1 MAMPL
6 ASSPSDMTLHGRR
19 IVLGITGSIAAY
31 KSAVL
36 ARELR
41 RRGADVRVVM
51 TPGATEFI
59 TPLTLATLVD
69 HPVHSDFTEDQDA
82 GVWTNHVELGIWGD
96 LILVAPA
103 TANTLAAMV
112 HGGCDNLL
120 QAVLLSARCPV
131 AVAPAMDL
139 DMYTHDA
146 TQANLKALSERGID
160 VIDPGTGP
168 LASGLVGKGRMAEPE
183 DIANHVAA
191 RFATD
196 LPWSGKRVL
205 ITAGPTHEPLDA
217 VRFLGNRSSG
227 KMGFALAEV
236 LSQQG
241 AIVTLVAGPVSLPTP
256 DRVSQRIDVETAVEM
271 DEAVQRIWEDM
282 DWGIACAAVS
292 DFRPAKSSNRKWH
305 RGEVPSAM
313 ELEENPDI
321 LMGMGNSKKDDQKLI
336 GFALES
342 DSGEKSAKGKLK
354 RKKLDAIVLNT
365 LMDDGA
371 GFGHDTNKVRVLFQD
386 GKSVS
391 FELKSKYEVALD
403 LVELWRTTIAT

>member
-1 MAMPL
+1 MSL
-6 ASSPSDMTLHGRR
+6 ASTPSELPLTGRR

-41 RRGADVRVVM
+41 RRGAEVRVVM

-69 HPVHSDFTEDQDA
+69 HPVHSDFTEDSDS

-112 HGGCDNLL
+112 HGSCENLL

-139 DMYTHDA
+139 DMFTHDA
-146 TQANLKALSERGID
+146 TQSNLETLAERGVRI
-160 VIDPGTGP
+160 IEPGTGP
-168 LASGLVGKGRMAEPE
+168 LASGLHGKGRMAEPE
-183 DIANHVAA
+183 DIADHVADH
-191 RFATD
+191 FAAHV
-196 LPWSGKRVL
+196 PWAGQRVL
-205 ITAGPTHEPLDA
+205 ITAGPTHEPMDA

-236 LSQQG
+236 LAKAG
-241 AIVTLVAGPVSLPTP
+241 AKVTLVAGPVLLDTP
-256 DRVSQRIDVETAVEM
+256 DRVHARIDVQTAVEM
-271 DEAVQRIWEDM
+271 DHAVQKHWSDM

-292 DFRPAKSSNRKWH
+292 DFRPDQTSEVKWH
-305 RGEVPSAM
+305 RGDMPEAIGLV
-313 ELEENPDI
+313 ENPDI
-321 LMGMGNSKKDDQKLI
+321 LAGMGANKKAHQTLV

-342 DSGEKSAKGKLK
+342 DDGLASAKGKME
-354 RKKLDAIVLNT
+354 RKHLDAIVLNS
-365 LMDDGA
+365 LKDDGA
-371 GFGHDTNKVRVLFQD
+371 GFGHDTNKVSVHFRD

-391 FELKSKYEVALD
+391 FELKSKYEVAQD
-403 LVELWRTTIAT
+403 LVELWTTTLNA

>member
-1 MAMPL
+1 MPL
-6 ASSPSDMTLHGRR
+6 ASSPSERSLTGLR

-41 RRGADVRVVM
+41 RRGAVVRVVM

-69 HPVHSDFTEDQDA
+69 HPVHSDFTEDVDA

-146 TQANLKALSERGID
+146 TQANLKTLAERGVD
-160 VIDPGTGP
+160 VIEPGTGP

-183 DIANHVAA
+183 EIADHLSA
-191 RFATD
+191 RFSAD
-196 LPWSGKRVL
+196 LPWSGKRVV

-227 KMGFALAEV
+227 KMGFALAET
-236 LSQQG
+236 LAKQG
-241 AIVTLVAGPVSLPTP
+241 AEVTLVAGPVALPTP
-256 DRVSQRIDVETAVEM
+256 DRVHRRIDVETAVEM
-271 DEAVQRIWEDM
+271 NEAVQSVWADM

-292 DFRPAKSSNRKWH
+292 DFRPAQTSNEKWH
-305 RGEVPSAM
+305 RGEVPAAVN
-313 ELEENPDI
+313 LVENPDI
-321 LMGMGNSKKDDQKLI
+321 LKGMGMAKQAHQRLV
-336 GFALES
+336 GFALET
-342 DSGEKSAKGKLK
+342 DSGVQSAKGKLE
-354 RKKLDAIVLNT
+354 RKNLDAIVLNT

-371 GFGHDTNKVRVLFQD
+371 GFGHDTNKVSVLFHD

-391 FELKSKYEVALD
+391 FELKSKYEVACD
-403 LVELWRTTIAT
+403 LVELWRTTITP

>member
-1 MAMPL
+1 MPL
-6 ASSPSDMTLHGRR
+6 ASTPSELTLTGRR

-112 HGGCDNLL
+112 HGSCDNLL

-146 TQANLKALSERGID
+146 TQANLKTLAERGVD

-183 DIANHVAA
+183 EIADHVAA
-191 RFATD
+191 RFAAE
-196 LPWSGKRVL
+196 LPWSGKRVV

-236 LSQQG
+236 LAKQG
-241 AIVTLVAGPVSLPTP
+241 AEVTLVAGPVSLTTP
-256 DRVSQRIDVETAVEM
+256 DRVKRRIDVETAM
-271 DEAVQRIWEDM
+271 DMDVAVKGLWPDM

-292 DFRPAKSSNRKWH
+292 DFRPAESSSEKWH
-305 RGEVPSAM
+305 RGEVPSAVS
-313 ELEENPDI
+313 LVENPDI
-321 LMGMGNSKKDDQKLI
+321 LMGMGAAKQPHQKLV
-336 GFALES
+336 GFALET
-342 DSGEKSAKGKLK
+342 DDGEKSALS
-354 RKKLDAIVLNT
+354 KLDRKNLDVVVLNT

-371 GFGHDTNKVRVLFQD
+371 GFGHDTNKVSVLFRD

-391 FELKSKYEVALD
+391 FELKSKYEVARD
-403 LVELWRTTIAT
+403 LVELWRTTLTP

>member
-1 MAMPL
+1 MPL
-6 ASSPSDMTLHGRR
+6 ASSPSELTLTGRR

-41 RRGADVRVVM
+41 RRGAEVRVVM

-69 HPVHSDFTEDQDA
+69 RPVHSDFTEDEHA

-96 LILVAPA
+96 LLLVAPA

-112 HGGCDNLL
+112 HGGCENLL

-146 TQANLKALSERGID
+146 TQANLKALAERGVD
-160 VIDPGTGP
+160 VIEPGTGP
-168 LASGLVGKGRMAEPE
+168 LASGLFGKGRMAEPE
-183 DIANHVAA
+183 EIADYVTAW
-191 RFATD
+191 FASE
-196 LPWSGKRVL
+196 LPWAGKRVL

-227 KMGFALAEV
+227 KMGFALAEAFAK
-236 LSQQG
+236 QG
-241 AIVTLVAGPVSLPTP
+241 AQVTLVAGPVALATP
-256 DRVSQRIDVETAVEM
+256 DRVHERIDVETAVEM
-271 DEAVQRIWEDM
+271 NEAVQSRWNGM
-282 DWGIACAAVS
+282 DWGVACAAVS
-292 DFRPAKSSNRKWH
+292 DFRPAQTSEEKWH
-305 RGEVPSAM
+305 RGEMPQAVT
-313 ELEENPDI
+313 LVENPDI
-321 LMGMGNSKKDDQKLI
+321 LAWMGQRKSESQRLV
-336 GFALES
+336 GFALET
-342 DSGEKSAKGKLK
+342 DDGHESAKKKLE
-354 RKKLDAIVLNT
+354 RKNLDAIVLNS
-365 LMDDGA
+365 LRDDGA
-371 GFGHDTNKVRVLFQD
+371 GFGHDTNKVTVLTRG

-403 LVELWRTTIAT
+403 LVELWRTTLTP

>member
-1 MAMPL
+1 MPL
-6 ASSPSDMTLHGRR
+6 ASSPSELTLTGRR

-146 TQANLKALSERGID
+146 TQANLKTLAERGVD

-183 DIANHVAA
+183 EIADHVAA
-191 RFATD
+191 RFAAE
-196 LPWSGKRVL
+196 LPWSGKRVV

-217 VRFLGNRSSG
+217 VRFLGNRSTG

-236 LSQQG
+236 LAKQG
-241 AIVTLVAGPVSLPTP
+241 ADVTLVAGPVALSTP
-256 DRVSQRIDVETAVEM
+256 DRVRRRIDVETAVEM
-271 DEAVQRIWEDM
+271 DEAVKELWGDM

-292 DFRPAKSSNRKWH
+292 DFRPAQTSNEKWH
-305 RGEVPSAM
+305 RGEVPSAV
-313 ELEENPDI
+313 ELTENPDI
-321 LMGMGNSKKDDQKLI
+321 LKGMGATKQPHQRLV
-336 GFALES
+336 GFALET
-342 DSGEKSAKGKLK
+342 DSGEQSAMGKLE
-354 RKKLDAIVLNT
+354 RKNLDAIVLNT

-391 FELKSKYEVALD
+391 FELKSKYEVACD
-403 LVELWRTTIAT
+403 LVELWRTTITP

>member
-1 MAMPL
+1 MSL
-6 ASSPSDMTLHGRR
+6 ASTPSEQTLTGRR

-69 HPVHSDFTEDQDA
+69 HPVHSDFTEDEHA

-112 HGGCDNLL
+112 HGSCENLL

-139 DMYTHDA
+139 DMFTHES
-146 TQANLKALSERGID
+146 TQANLRTLAERGIE

-168 LASGLVGKGRMAEPE
+168 LASGLHGKGRMAEPE
-183 DIANHVAA
+183 AIADQVASH
-191 RFATD
+191 FAESM
-196 LPWSGKRVL
+196 PWVGKKVL

-236 LSQQG
+236 LAKAG
-241 AIVTLVAGPVSLPTP
+241 AEVTLVTGPVHLETP
-256 DRVSQRIDVETAVEM
+256 DRVHARMDVQTAVEM
-271 DEAVQRIWEDM
+271 RDVVQAHWPDM

-292 DFRPAKSSNRKWH
+292 DFRPAQTSRDKWH
-305 RGEVPSAM
+305 RGDMPEDLKLV
-313 ELEENPDI
+313 ENPDI
-321 LMGMGNSKKDDQKLI
+321 LHGMGDTKHDGQTLV

-342 DSGEKSAKGKLK
+342 DDGLASAQDKMQ
-354 RKKLDAIVLNT
+354 RKNLDAIVLNT
-365 LMDDGA
+365 LQDDGA
-371 GFGHDTNKVRVLFQD
+371 GFGHDTNKVSVHFRD
-386 GKSVS
+386 GKSIS
-391 FELKSKYEVALD
+391 FELKSKYEVAQD
-403 LVELWRTTIAT
+403 LVELWRTTLNS

>member
-1 MAMPL
+1 MPL
-6 ASSPSDMTLHGRR
+6 ASSPSELTLTGRR

-41 RRGADVRVVM
+41 RRGAEVRVVM

-69 HPVHSDFTEDQDA
+69 RPVHSDFTEDEHA

-96 LILVAPA
+96 LLLVAPA

-112 HGGCDNLL
+112 HGGCENLL

-146 TQANLKALSERGID
+146 TQANLKALAERGVD
-160 VIDPGTGP
+160 VIEPGTGP
-168 LASGLVGKGRMAEPE
+168 LASGLFGKGRMAEPE
-183 DIANHVAA
+183 EIADHVTAW
-191 RFATD
+191 FASE

-227 KMGFALAEV
+227 KMGFALAEAFAK
-236 LSQQG
+236 QG
-241 AIVTLVAGPVSLPTP
+241 AQVTLVAGPVALATP
-256 DRVSQRIDVETAVEM
+256 DRVHERIDVETAVEM
-271 DEAVQRIWEDM
+271 NE
-282 DWGIACAAVS
+282 
-292 DFRPAKSSNRKWH
+292 DFRPAQTSEEKWH
-305 RGEVPSAM
+305 RGEMPQAVT
-313 ELEENPDI
+313 LVENPDI
-321 LMGMGNSKKDDQKLI
+321 LAGMGQRKSESQRLV
-336 GFALES
+336 GFALET
-342 DSGEKSAKGKLK
+342 DDGHESAKKKLE
-354 RKKLDAIVLNT
+354 RKNLDAIVLNS
-365 LMDDGA
+365 LRDDGA
-371 GFGHDTNKVRVLFQD
+371 GFGHDTNKVTVLTRG

-403 LVELWRTTIAT
+403 LVELWRTTLTP

>member
-1 MAMPL
+1 MPL
-6 ASSPSDMTLHGRR
+6 APFPSDLTLTGRR

-146 TQANLKALSERGID
+146 TQANLKTLAERGVD

-183 DIANHVAA
+183 EIADHVAA
-191 RFATD
+191 RFAAE
-196 LPWSGKRVL
+196 LPWSGKRVVV
-205 ITAGPTHEPLDA
+205 TAGPTHEPLDA
-217 VRFLGNRSSG
+217 VRFLGNRSTG

-236 LSQQG
+236 LAKQG
-241 AIVTLVAGPVSLPTP
+241 ADVTLVAGPVALSTP
-256 DRVSQRIDVETAVEM
+256 DRVRRRIDVETAVEM
-271 DEAVQRIWEDM
+271 DEAVKGLWGDM

-292 DFRPAKSSNRKWH
+292 DFRPAQTSNEKWH
-305 RGEVPSAM
+305 RGEVPGAL
-313 ELEENPDI
+313 ELTENPDI
-321 LMGMGNSKKDDQKLI
+321 LKGMGATKQPHQRLV
-336 GFALES
+336 GFALET
-342 DSGEKSAKGKLK
+342 DSGEQSAMGKLE
-354 RKKLDAIVLNT
+354 RKNLDAIVLNT

-391 FELKSKYEVALD
+391 FELKSKYEVACD
-403 LVELWRTTIAT
+403 LVELWRTTITP

>member
-1 MAMPL
+1 MPL
-6 ASSPSDMTLHGRR
+6 APSPSELTLTGRR

-69 HPVHSDFTEDQDA
+69 HPVHSDFTEDRNA

-139 DMYTHDA
+139 DMYTHHA
-146 TQANLKALSERGID
+146 TQANLKALAERGVD

-168 LASGLVGKGRMAEPE
+168 LASGLVGKGRMAEPDE
-183 DIANHVAA
+183 IADHVAA
-191 RFATD
+191 RFAAE
-196 LPWSGKRVL
+196 LPWSGKRVV

-217 VRFLGNRSSG
+217 VRFLGNRSTG

-236 LSQQG
+236 LAAQG
-241 AIVTLVAGPVSLPTP
+241 ADVTLVAGPVTLSTP
-256 DRVSQRIDVETAVEM
+256 DRVRRRIDVETAVEM
-271 DEAVQRIWEDM
+271 DDAVKGVWADM

-292 DFRPAKSSNRKWH
+292 DFRPTQTSNEKWH
-305 RGEVPSAM
+305 RGEVPSAVK
-313 ELEENPDI
+313 LTENPDI
-321 LMGMGNSKKDDQKLI
+321 LKGMGVAKQPHQTLV
-336 GFALES
+336 GFALET
-342 DSGEKSAKGKLK
+342 DSGEQSAMGKLE
-354 RKKLDAIVLNT
+354 RKNLDAIVLNT

-371 GFGHDTNKVRVLFQD
+371 GFGHDTNKVGVLFRD

-403 LVELWRTTIAT
+403 LVELWRTTITP

>member
-1 MAMPL
+1 MPL
-6 ASSPSDMTLHGRR
+6 ASSPSERSLTGLR

-41 RRGADVRVVM
+41 RRGAFVRVVM

-69 HPVHSDFTEDQDA
+69 HPVHSDFTEDVDA

-146 TQANLKALSERGID
+146 TQANLKTLAERGVD
-160 VIDPGTGP
+160 VIEPGTGP

-183 DIANHVAA
+183 EIADHLSA
-191 RFATD
+191 RFSAD
-196 LPWSGKRVL
+196 LPWSGKRVV

-227 KMGFALAEV
+227 KMGFALAET
-236 LSQQG
+236 LAKQG
-241 AIVTLVAGPVSLPTP
+241 AEVTLVAGPVALPTP
-256 DRVSQRIDVETAVEM
+256 DRVHRRIDVETAVEM
-271 DEAVQRIWEDM
+271 NEAVQSVWADM

-292 DFRPAKSSNRKWH
+292 DFRPAQTSNEKWH
-305 RGEVPSAM
+305 RGEVPAAVN
-313 ELEENPDI
+313 LVENPDI
-321 LMGMGNSKKDDQKLI
+321 LKGMGMAKQAHQRLV
-336 GFALES
+336 GFALET
-342 DSGEKSAKGKLK
+342 DSGVQSAKGKLE
-354 RKKLDAIVLNT
+354 RKNLDAIVLNT

-371 GFGHDTNKVRVLFQD
+371 GFGHDTNKVSVLFHD

-391 FELKSKYEVALD
+391 FELKSKYEVACD
-403 LVELWRTTIAT
+403 LVELWRTTITP

>member
-1 MAMPL
+1 MSL
-6 ASSPSDMTLHGRR
+6 ASTPSEPMLTGRR
-19 IVLGITGSIAAY
+19 IVLGLTGSIAAY
-31 KSAVL
+31 KSATL

-59 TPLTLATLVD
+59 TPLTMATLVE

-139 DMYTHDA
+139 DMFTHHA
-146 TQANLKALSERGID
+146 TQSNLATLKERGVD
-160 VIDPGTGP
+160 VIEPGTGP

-183 DIANHVAA
+183 DIADHLEQW
-191 RFATD
+191 FAKD
-196 LPWSGKRVL
+196 LPYAGKRVV

-227 KMGFALAEV
+227 KMGFALAEA
-236 LSQQG
+236 LAAQG
-241 AIVTLVAGPVSLPTP
+241 AEVTLVAGPVSLPTP
-256 DRVSQRIDVETAVEM
+256 DRVHSQVDVSTAM
-271 DEAVQRIWEDM
+271 DMNDAVQEIWPRM
-282 DWGIACAAVS
+282 DLGIACAAVS
-292 DFRPAKSSNRKWH
+292 DFRPAVTSEDKWH
-305 RGEVPSAM
+305 RGDVPPAV
-313 ELEENPDI
+313 ELIENPDI
-321 LMGMGNSKKDDQKLI
+321 LAGMGATKQHHQRLV

-342 DSGEKSAKGKLK
+342 DDGVASAEGKLA
-354 RKKLDAIVLNT
+354 RKNLDAIVLNS
-365 LMDDGA
+365 LRDAGA
-371 GFGHDTNKVRVLFQD
+371 GFGHDTNKVSVLFQG

-391 FELKSKYEVALD
+391 FELKSKYEVAQD
-403 LVELWRTTIAT
+403 LVELWRTTLNP

>member
-1 MAMPL
+1 MPL
-6 ASSPSDMTLHGRR
+6 ASTPSELTLTGRR

-112 HGGCDNLL
+112 HGNCDNLL

-146 TQANLKALSERGID
+146 TQANLKTLAERGVD

-183 DIANHVAA
+183 EIADHVAA
-191 RFATD
+191 RFAAE
-196 LPWSGKRVL
+196 LPWSGKRVV

-236 LSQQG
+236 LAKQG
-241 AIVTLVAGPVSLPTP
+241 AEVTLVAGPVSLATP
-256 DRVSQRIDVETAVEM
+256 DRVKRRIDVETAV
-271 DEAVQRIWEDM
+271 DM
-282 DWGIACAAVS
+282 DVAVKGLWPDMEWGIACAAVS
-292 DFRPAKSSNRKWH
+292 DFRPAESSSEKWH
-305 RGEVPSAM
+305 RGEVPSAVS
-313 ELEENPDI
+313 LVENPDI
-321 LMGMGNSKKDDQKLI
+321 LMGMGAAKQPHQKLV
-336 GFALES
+336 GFALET
-342 DSGEKSAKGKLK
+342 DDGEKSALSKLE
-354 RKKLDAIVLNT
+354 RKNLDAIVLNT

-371 GFGHDTNKVRVLFQD
+371 GFGHDTNKVSVLFRD

-391 FELKSKYEVALD
+391 FELKSKYEVARD
-403 LVELWRTTIAT
+403 LVELWRTTLTP

>member
-1 MAMPL
+1 MSL
-6 ASSPSDMTLHGRR
+6 ASTPSELPLTGRR

-41 RRGADVRVVM
+41 RRGAEVRVVM

-69 HPVHSDFTEDQDA
+69 HPVHSDFTEDEHA

-139 DMYTHDA
+139 DMFTHEA
-146 TQANLKALSERGID
+146 TQSNLQTLTDRG
-160 VIDPGTGP
+160 VRVFEPGTGP
-168 LASGLVGKGRMAEPE
+168 LASGLHGKGRMAEPE
-183 DIANHVAA
+183 EIADQVSAH
-191 RFATD
+191 FASH
-196 LPWSGKRVL
+196 LPWAGKKVL
-205 ITAGPTHEPLDA
+205 ITAGPTHEPMDA

-236 LSQQG
+236 LANAG
-241 AIVTLVAGPVSLPTP
+241 AEVTLVAGPVHLDTP
-256 DRVSQRIDVETAVEM
+256 DRVHARIDVQTAVEM
-271 DEAVQRIWEDM
+271 NGAVQRHWTNM

-292 DFRPAKSSNRKWH
+292 DFRPAQTSAKKWH
-305 RGEVPSAM
+305 RGDMPEAV
-313 ELEENPDI
+313 ELTENPDI
-321 LMGMGNSKKDDQKLI
+321 LAGMGADKKDHQTLV

-342 DSGEKSAKGKLK
+342 DDGLASAQGKMA
-354 RKKLDAIVLNT
+354 RKNLDAIVLNT
-365 LMDDGA
+365 LQDDGA
-371 GFGHDTNKVRVLFQD
+371 GFGHDTNKVSVHFRD

-391 FELKSKYEVALD
+391 FELKSKYEVAQD
-403 LVELWRTTIAT
+403 LVELWRTTLNT

>member
-1 MAMPL
+1 MFL
-6 ASSPSDMTLHGRR
+6 APTESSLTGRR

-41 RRGADVRVVM
+41 RRGAEVRVVM

-69 HPVHSDFTEDQDA
+69 RPVHSDFTEDEHA

-112 HGGCDNLL
+112 HGGCENLL

-146 TQANLKALSERGID
+146 TQTNLNALAERGVQ
-160 VIDPGTGP
+160 VIEPGTGP
-168 LASGLVGKGRMAEPE
+168 LASGLFGKGRMAEPDE
-183 DIANHVAA
+183 IADHVSA
-191 RFATD
+191 RFSAE
-196 LPWSGKRVL
+196 LPWAGKRVL
-205 ITAGPTHEPLDA
+205 LTAGPTHEPLDA
-217 VRFLGNRSSG
+217 VRFLGNRSTG

-236 LSQQG
+236 LAKQG
-241 AIVTLVAGPVSLPTP
+241 AKVTLVAGPVALPTP
-256 DRVSQRIDVETAVEM
+256 DRVHERIDVATAVEM
-271 DEAVQRIWEDM
+271 NNIVEARWPDM
-282 DWGIACAAVS
+282 DWGVACAAVS
-292 DFRPAKSSNRKWH
+292 DFRPAQTSREKWH
-305 RGEVPSAM
+305 RGEVPRAV
-313 ELEENPDI
+313 ELIENPDI
-321 LMGMGNSKKDDQKLI
+321 LAGMGQRKSETQRLV
-336 GFALES
+336 GFALET
-342 DSGEKSAKGKLK
+342 DQGLASAQGKLE
-354 RKKLDAIVLNT
+354 RKNLDAIVLNS

-371 GFGHDTNKVRVLFQD
+371 GFGHDTNKVTVLTKG

-391 FELKSKYEVALD
+391 FELKSKYEVAVD
-403 LVELWRTTIAT
+403 LVEFWRTTLTP

>member
-1 MAMPL
+1 MPL
-6 ASSPSDMTLHGRR
+6 ASPSSENMLTGRR

-31 KSAVL
+31 KSALL

-41 RRGADVRVVM
+41 RRGAEVRVVM

-69 HPVHSDFTEDQDA
+69 NPVHSDFTEDEHA

-96 LILVAPA
+96 LILIAPA

-112 HGGCDNLL
+112 HGQCDNLL

-139 DMYTHDA
+139 DMFTHA
-146 TQANLKALSERGID
+146 STQSNLKTLAERGVDI
-160 VIDPGTGP
+160 IDPGTGP

-183 DIANHVAA
+183 DIADHLA
-191 RFATD
+191 RRFEAD
-196 LPWSGKRVL
+196 LPWRGKRVIL
-205 ITAGPTHEPLDA
+205 TAGPTHEPLDA

-236 LSQQG
+236 LAARG
-241 AIVTLVAGPVSLPTP
+241 AEVTLVAGPVLLDTP
-256 DRVSQRIDVETAVEM
+256 LRVYERIDVQTAEEM
-271 DEAVQRIWEDM
+271 NEAVQARWKDM
-282 DWGIACAAVS
+282 DWGVACAAVS
-292 DFRPAKSSNRKWH
+292 DFRPVETASGKWH
-305 RGEVPSAM
+305 RGDMPEALVLA
-313 ELEENPDI
+313 ENPDI
-321 LMGMGNSKKDDQKLI
+321 LATMGQSKQPHQTLI

-342 DSGEKSAKGKLK
+342 DDGQASAQGKLE
-354 RKKLDAIVLNT
+354 RKNLDAIVLNS
-365 LMDDGA
+365 LKDDGA
-371 GFGHDTNKVRVLFQD
+371 GFGHDTNKVRVLFKG

-391 FELKSKYEVALD
+391 FELKSKYEVACD
-403 LVELWRTTIAT
+403 LVELWRTTLNP

>member
-1 MAMPL
+1 MSL
-6 ASSPSDMTLHGRR
+6 ASTPSEPMLTGRR
-19 IVLGITGSIAAY
+19 IVLGLTGSIAAY
-31 KSAVL
+31 KSATL

-59 TPLTLATLVD
+59 TPLTMATLVD

-139 DMYTHDA
+139 DMFTHDA
-146 TQANLKALSERGID
+146 TQSNLATLKERGVE
-160 VIDPGTGP
+160 VIEPGTGP

-183 DIANHVAA
+183 DIADHLEQW
-191 RFATD
+191 FAKD
-196 LPWSGKRVL
+196 LPYAGKRVV

-227 KMGFALAEV
+227 KMGFALAEA
-236 LSQQG
+236 LAAQG
-241 AIVTLVAGPVSLPTP
+241 AEVTLVAGPVSLPTP
-256 DRVSQRIDVETAVEM
+256 DRVHSRVDVSTAM
-271 DEAVQRIWEDM
+271 DMNDAVQEIWPRM
-282 DWGIACAAVS
+282 DLGIACAAVS
-292 DFRPAKSSNRKWH
+292 DFRPAVTSEDKWH
-305 RGEVPSAM
+305 RGDVPPAV
-313 ELEENPDI
+313 ELIENPDI
-321 LMGMGNSKKDDQKLI
+321 LAGMGATKQHHQRLV

-342 DSGEKSAKGKLK
+342 DDGVASAEGKLT
-354 RKKLDAIVLNT
+354 RKNLDAIVLNS
-365 LMDDGA
+365 LRDAGA
-371 GFGHDTNKVRVLFQD
+371 GFGHDTNKVSVLFQG

-391 FELKSKYEVALD
+391 FELKSKYEVAQD
-403 LVELWRTTIAT
+403 LVELWRTTLNP

>member
-1 MAMPL
+1 MSL
-6 ASSPSDMTLHGRR
+6 ASTPAELPLTGRR

-36 ARELR
+36 SRELR
-41 RRGADVRVVM
+41 RRGAEVRVVM

-69 HPVHSDFTEDQDA
+69 HPVHSDFTEDEHA

-112 HGGCDNLL
+112 HGVCDNLL

-139 DMYTHDA
+139 DMFTHEA
-146 TQANLKALSERGID
+146 TQTNLQALADRGVR
-160 VIDPGTGP
+160 VIEPGTGL
-168 LASGLVGKGRMAEPE
+168 LASGLHGKGRMAEPE
-183 DIANHVAA
+183 EIADEVAA
-191 RFATD
+191 HFASD
-196 LPWSGKRVL
+196 LPWAGKKVL
-205 ITAGPTHEPLDA
+205 ITAGPTHEPMDA

-236 LSQQG
+236 LAKAG
-241 AIVTLVAGPVSLPTP
+241 AQVTLVAGPVHLATP
-256 DRVSQRIDVETAVEM
+256 DRVHARIDVQTAIEM
-271 DEAVQRIWEDM
+271 NDAVQQRWKDM

-292 DFRPAKSSNRKWH
+292 DFRPAQTSSEKWH
-305 RGEVPSAM
+305 RGDMPEAI
-313 ELEENPDI
+313 ELAENPDI
-321 LMGMGNSKKDDQKLI
+321 LAGMGNDKSEHQTLV

-342 DSGEKSAKGKLK
+342 DDGLASAQGKMA
-354 RKKLDAIVLNT
+354 RKNLDAIVLNS
-365 LMDDGA
+365 LKDDGA
-371 GFGHDTNKVRVLFQD
+371 GFGHDTNKVSVHFRD

-391 FELKSKYEVALD
+391 FELKSKYEVAQD
-403 LVELWRTTIAT
+403 LVDLWRTTLNT

>member
-1 MAMPL
+1 MPL
-6 ASSPSDMTLHGRR
+6 APFPSDLTLAGRR

-69 HPVHSDFTEDQDA
+69 HPVHSDFTEDLDA

-146 TQANLKALSERGID
+146 TQANLKTLAERGVD

-183 DIANHVAA
+183 EIADHVAA
-191 RFATD
+191 RFAAE
-196 LPWSGKRVL
+196 LPWSGKRVVV
-205 ITAGPTHEPLDA
+205 TAGPTHEPLDA

-236 LSQQG
+236 LAAQG
-241 AIVTLVAGPVSLPTP
+241 ADVTLVAGPVALSTP
-256 DRVSQRIDVETAVEM
+256 DRVRRRIDVETAVEM
-271 DEAVQRIWEDM
+271 DEVVQGLWGEM

-292 DFRPAKSSNRKWH
+292 DFRPAHTSNEKWH
-305 RGEVPSAM
+305 RGEVPGVV
-313 ELEENPDI
+313 ELTENPDI
-321 LMGMGNSKKDDQKLI
+321 LKGMGATKQPHQRLV
-336 GFALES
+336 GFALET
-342 DSGEKSAKGKLK
+342 DSGEQSAMGKLE
-354 RKKLDAIVLNT
+354 RKNLDAIVLNT

-391 FELKSKYEVALD
+391 FELKSKYEVACD
-403 LVELWRTTIAT
+403 LVELWRTTITP

>member
-1 MAMPL
+1 MPL
-6 ASSPSDMTLHGRR
+6 APSPSELTLTGRR

-69 HPVHSDFTEDQDA
+69 HPVHSDFTEDRNA

-146 TQANLKALSERGID
+146 TQANLKTLADRGVD

-183 DIANHVAA
+183 EIADHVAA
-191 RFATD
+191 RFAAE
-196 LPWSGKRVL
+196 LPWSGKRVV

-236 LSQQG
+236 FAKQG
-241 AIVTLVAGPVSLPTP
+241 ADVTLVAGPVALSTP
-256 DRVSQRIDVETAVEM
+256 DRVRRRIDVETAVEM
-271 DEAVQRIWEDM
+271 DEAVKGLWGDM

-292 DFRPAKSSNRKWH
+292 DFRPAQTSNDKWH
-305 RGEVPSAM
+305 RGEVPSAV
-313 ELEENPDI
+313 ELTENPDI
-321 LMGMGNSKKDDQKLI
+321 LNGMGEAKQPHQKLV
-336 GFALES
+336 GFALET
-342 DSGEKSAKGKLK
+342 DSGEQSAMSKLE
-354 RKKLDAIVLNT
+354 RKNLDAIVLNT

-391 FELKSKYEVALD
+391 FELKSKYEVACD
-403 LVELWRTTIAT
+403 LVELWRTTI

>member
-1 MAMPL
+1 MPL
-6 ASSPSDMTLHGRR
+6 APFPSDLTLTGRR

-69 HPVHSDFTEDQDA
+69 HPVHSDFTEALDA

-146 TQANLKALSERGID
+146 TQANLKTLAERGVD

-183 DIANHVAA
+183 EIADHVAA
-191 RFATD
+191 RFAAE
-196 LPWSGKRVL
+196 LPWSGKRVVV
-205 ITAGPTHEPLDA
+205 TAGPTHEPLDA
-217 VRFLGNRSSG
+217 VRFLGNRSTG

-236 LSQQG
+236 LAKQG
-241 AIVTLVAGPVSLPTP
+241 ADVTLVAGPVALSTP
-256 DRVSQRIDVETAVEM
+256 DRVRRRIDVETAVEM
-271 DEAVQRIWEDM
+271 DEAVKGLWGDM

-292 DFRPAKSSNRKWH
+292 DFRPAQTSNEKWH
-305 RGEVPSAM
+305 RGEVPGAV
-313 ELEENPDI
+313 ELTENPDI
-321 LMGMGNSKKDDQKLI
+321 LKGMGATKQPHQRLV
-336 GFALES
+336 GFALET
-342 DSGEKSAKGKLK
+342 DSGEQSAMGKLE
-354 RKKLDAIVLNT
+354 RKNLDAIVLNT

-391 FELKSKYEVALD
+391 FELKSKYEVACD
-403 LVELWRTTIAT
+403 LVELWRTTITP

>member
-1 MAMPL
+1 MSL
-6 ASSPSDMTLHGRR
+6 ASTPSELPLTGRR

-41 RRGADVRVVM
+41 RRGAEVRVVM

-69 HPVHSDFTEDQDA
+69 HPVHSDFTEDEHA

-139 DMYTHDA
+139 DMFTHDA
-146 TQANLKALSERGID
+146 TQTNLQTLVDRGVR
-160 VIDPGTGP
+160 VIEPGTGP
-168 LASGLVGKGRMAEPE
+168 LASGLHGKGRMAEPE
-183 DIANHVAA
+183 EIADEVAA
-191 RFATD
+191 HFVSH
-196 LPWSGKRVL
+196 LPWAGKNVI
-205 ITAGPTHEPLDA
+205 ITAGPTHEPMDA

-236 LSQQG
+236 LANAG
-241 AIVTLVAGPVSLPTP
+241 AQVTLVAGPVHLPTP
-256 DRVSQRIDVETAVEM
+256 DRVHARIDVQTAVEM
-271 DEAVQRIWEDM
+271 NDAVQQRWTDM

-292 DFRPAKSSNRKWH
+292 DFRPAQTSTEKWH
-305 RGEVPSAM
+305 RGDMPPAV
-313 ELEENPDI
+313 ELVENPDI
-321 LMGMGNSKKDDQKLI
+321 LAGMGNHKSSHQTLV

-342 DSGEKSAKGKLK
+342 EDGLASAQGKMA
-354 RKKLDAIVLNT
+354 RKNLDAIVLNS
-365 LMDDGA
+365 LKDDGA
-371 GFGHDTNKVRVLFQD
+371 GFGHDTNKVSVHFRD

-391 FELKSKYEVALD
+391 FELKSKYEVAQD
-403 LVELWRTTIAT
+403 LVELWRTTLNT